1 MSLINKTILITR
13 QREQSIGFIAEVE
26 KRGGKAILLPM
37 INIQDPDSWEE
48 VDRALQQ
55 IKTYD
60 ALIFTSSNGIEKFFH
75 RCLVKSVE
83 LVTLRR
89 CDVYVVGE
97 KTKHAVE
104 ERGLSVKALP
114 EQYSSAGLADH
125 FRSVDL
131 QGKRFLYPRGD
142 LGDSE
147 LIKRIVQQGAI
158 VDPVT
163 VYRNTGPDE
172 ADAEAVYRHFAA
184 GEIDLVTFA
193 SPSAALNFVK
203 LFPPEKL
210 ANMEKQPKIA
220 VIGPTTN
227 EAVTSLGMHVDIV
240 ARQSTVEG
248 LLDAIEEHYNA

>member
-1 MSLINKTILITR
+1 MGLDNMTILITR
-13 QREQSIGFIAEVE
+13 QREQSVEFIAEVE
-26 KRGGKAILLPM
+26 RRGGKAVLLPM
-37 INIQDPDSWEE
+37 INIQDPDSWDE

-55 IKTYD
+55 IKAYN
-60 ALIFTSSNGIEKFFH
+60 ALIFTSANGVGRFFQ

-104 ERGLSVKALP
+104 ERGLSVKAVP
-114 EQYSSAGLADH
+114 GEYSSAGLAEY

-131 QGKRFLYPRGD
+131 RGMRFLYPRGD

-147 LIKRIVQQGAI
+147 LIKSIVQQGAT

-172 ADAEAVYRHFAA
+172 ADAQAVYRHFAA
-184 GEIDLVTFA
+184 GEIDVVTFA
-193 SPSAALNFVK
+193 SPSAALNFVA

-210 ANMEKQPKIA
+210 ATMEKQPTIA
-220 VIGPTTN
+220 VIGPTTK
-227 EAVTSLGMHVDIV
+227 EAVTSLGMQVDIV
-240 ARQSTVEG
+240 AHQSTVEG
-248 LLDAIEEHYNA
+248 LLDAINEHYNV

>member
-1 MSLINKTILITR
+1 MSLDNRTILITR
-13 QREQSIGFIAEVE
+13 QREQSVEFIAEIE
-26 KRGGKAILLPM
+26 RRGGKAVLLPM
-37 INIQDPDSWEE
+37 INIQDPDSWEG

-55 IKTYD
+55 IRTYN
-60 ALIFTSSNGIEKFFH
+60 ALIFTSSNGIGRFFQ

-89 CDVYVVGE
+89 CEVYVVGE
-97 KTKHAVE
+97 KTKQAVE

-114 EQYSSAGLADH
+114 EQYSSAGLAEY

-147 LIKRIVQQGAI
+147 LVKSIVQQGAT

-163 VYRNTGPDE
+163 VYRNTGPNE
-172 ADAEAVYRHFAA
+172 ADVEIVYRHLAA
-184 GEIDLVTFA
+184 GEIDVVTFA
-193 SPSAALNFVK
+193 SPSAALNFTK
-203 LFPPEKL
+203 LFPSEKL
-210 ANMEKQPKIA
+210 ATMEKEPKIA
-220 VIGPTTN
+220 VIGPTTE

-248 LLDAIEEHYNA
+248 LLDAIEEYYDV